1 MPPFI
6 ERRDNM
12 VITRRNLVERVLQV
26 LKEITGKEGI
36 TLDSRLEEDL
46 ELDSLDRV
54 EALLKLEEESGLQ
67 IADEAAE
74 RWKTV
79 GDVVAYLASR
89 LGGGE

>member
-1 MPPFI
+1 
-6 ERRDNM
+6 M